1 MLLILVQWLLK
12 LGAHDKVTLAY
23 DNMCNLDKLKAAK
36 NPLPLEKP
44 MDEMW
49 MNVEKIIDVF
59 HFKNHRSE
67 QCKKLYSPD
76 AVKQNHPHWNTQ
88 CGEQTFSWLHHF
100 EHILCAMP
108 KVHHLFYLHRMV
120 LRRNMYTAKCYRKG
134 KRPLLKWSYCC
145 IEGRVLVSWLL
156 LYYYDLLSDS
166 CFICAYNRH
175 SACSRFTYM

>member
-1 MLLILVQWLLK
+1 MIKLHWLMTTCVIWTSSKLQRILYPLKNQWMRCGWMLRRLLTYFTSK
-12 LGAHDKVTLAY
+12 TIVASSA
-23 DNMCNLDKLKAAK
+23 
-36 NPLPLEKP
+36 
-44 MDEMW
+44 
-49 MNVEKIIDVF
+49 
-59 HFKNHRSE
+59 
-67 QCKKLYSPD
+67 KKLYSPD

-134 KRPLLKWSYCC
+134 KWPLLKWSYCC